1 MMVMEEQFV
10 EAIDIISDKLGIA
23 ATKVFEIFVG
33 AQAVIGMLM
42 IVKCVV
48 MFTLAVLTY
57 LITMKVLSGYYTY
70 SAAVRN
76 MKKQDDE
83 NEDAKAFIFVVPIM
97 ISVFSIVLWGIITS
111 IIMEG
116 ILKMMCPEYSAI
128 SEIINLI
135 L

>member
-1 MMVMEEQFV
+1 MAMEEQFV

-23 ATKVFEIFVG
+23 ATKIFEIFVG

-42 IVKCVV
+42 IVKCIA
-48 MFTLAVLTY
+48 MFTLAMMTY
-57 LITMKVLSGYYTY
+57 FVTMKLLSGYYTY

-76 MKKQDDE
+76 MKENGEDDE
-83 NEDAKAFIFVVPIM
+83 DFKALILIAPILITAGSM
-97 ISVFSIVLWGIITS
+97 ILWGIVTDVIS
-111 IIMEG
+111 KG
-116 ILKMMCPEYSAI
+116 VLKIMCPEYSAI